1 MTSAG
6 TGRTPRGPDQ
16 RTRPAG
22 PLPLVAHML
31 RFQLL
36 LTLRTPTTVQVL
48 VSAPLYTVMF
58 LSITGYAGRHDLTA
72 FAVLA
77 PVLMSLWSM
86 SLFAAG
92 ELVTGERDR
101 GTLEGMLA
109 TPASYHLVVVARILA
124 VVALSM
130 VSFGESWLVARTA
143 FGLTVEIAHPSLFV
157 AAVLVSGIA
166 MAGTASVLAALF
178 VLAPSARVLQNS
190 LSFPF
195 YLLSGVLVPLD
206 RLPYW
211 LHPVARLVFLS
222 WSADL
227 LRSGLG
233 ASPVSG
239 AASAFTAVAV
249 LGAVGFT
256 VGGVLF
262 RVVLHRVRH
271 DGTLART

>member
-1 MTSAG
+1 MRSAG
-6 TGRTPRGPDQ
+6 
-16 RTRPAG
+16 RPTLIARMFG
-22 PLPLVAHML
+22 
-31 RFQLL
+31 FQLL

-58 LSITGYAGRHDLTA
+58 LSVTGHAGRHDLTA

-109 TPASYHLVVVARILA
+109 TPSAYHLVVVARILA
-124 VVALSM
+124 VVTLST
-130 VSFGESWLVARTA
+130 VSFAESWLVARVA
-143 FGLTVEIAHPSLFV
+143 FGLTVGIARPALFV

-178 VLAPSARVLQNS
+178 VLAPSARILQNS

-206 RLPYW
+206 RLPHW
-211 LHPVARLVFLS
+211 LHPIARLVFLS

-233 ASPVSG
+233 VSPSSG
-239 AASAFTAVAV
+239 TAPAFAAVAV
-249 LGAVGFT
+249 LGAVGFA

-271 DGTLART
+271 EGTLART